1 MHNLKTKKRIKKK
14 KSVKTYKNKLKQVD
28 FLNTLCNTQN
38 NFRILFCVQSENSF
52 IKNIPLFEYK
62 QKKDCY
68 IFQLHSKLYK
78 ISFDYKLGT
87 GSYGS
92 IWKSNYMK
100 DEMVTD
106 IVVKKPTLNI
116 KKNNFL
122 KEMYIHLFLFCNHS
136 STTGYIPEIKVVFR
150 TNSTNVFYGMEILD
164 GTLWDFIDD
173 NIENPYTIYVALH
186 DIVSFLQDL
195 QNKYKFMHRDFHP
208 GNIMYKKKQTHY
220 KWYFIDFNM
229 CFLKINNKFVNQMT
243 TTNHYHVIHNFNSSH
258 DIRML
263 FLYLYE
269 HYMNRLPIMLL
280 HYMLGLFTEVSYYF
294 PIIKQNDSREHCFTC
309 HSYGDIVDKYD
320 TNFTTQN
327 ISQNLKKMIL
337 NTYSVTKI
345 QANLNTLNMNIFDTY
360 IHTSRNLLNLYL

>member
-1 MHNLKTKKRIKKK
+1 M
-14 KSVKTYKNKLKQVD
+14 KTYKNKLKQVD

-195 QNKYKFMHRDFHP
+195 QNKYKFMHRDFLSRKY
-208 GNIMYKKKQTHY
+208 NVQKK
-220 KWYFIDFNM
+220 
-229 CFLKINNKFVNQMT
+229 
-243 TTNHYHVIHNFNSSH
+243 TNS
-258 DIRML
+258 
-263 FLYLYE
+263 
-269 HYMNRLPIMLL
+269 L
-280 HYMLGLFTEVSYYF
+280 HMVFY
-294 PIIKQNDSREHCFTC
+294 
-309 HSYGDIVDKYD
+309 
-320 TNFTTQN
+320 
-327 ISQNLKKMIL
+327 
-337 NTYSVTKI
+337 
-345 QANLNTLNMNIFDTY
+345 
-360 IHTSRNLLNLYL
+360 